1 MNRILFMLLIST
13 GSLIPGMLVLRLIF
27 KNSVMYSV
35 CFWAL
40 VLALVCSFT
49 NGVVG
54 HLGSIHALWSIP
66 LDFTCGIIIF
76 VRIKNRLTTKLNTAI
91 EDVKEL
97 AQGNLDIDTHD
108 VEVKSELG
116 VLQNSINE
124 LTRNLRKIVGE
135 INVNASNLSLNSIQ
149 LGTMSEEMSSGAS
162 EQASSIEELSAT
174 LEEISATLKDNMGKA
189 QHAGEISKSSA
200 DVVANVALGST
211 QMIETYKK
219 ILDKISIVN
228 SIAFQT
234 NILAL
239 NAAVEAARVGEQGR
253 GFAVVADE
261 VRRLADNSKGVANEI
276 FEISS
281 KTVKLTQN
289 VEQEVADMLPKITE
303 SATEVQNIV
312 QSSIEQSHGI
322 EQINISIQQLNNVT
336 QQNAASS
343 EEIAASA
350 EELSA
355 QAESLTNLI
364 SFFKLEKNPIEKA
377 VNQYQKKAFDNIS
390 KAAKIQN
397 STFNTNVEEKHFR
410 INLDDN
416 DELDNA
422 FTKFKSTKEG
432 ESVL

>member
-1 MNRILFMLLIST
+1 MNRILYLFLIT
-13 GSLIPGMLVLRLIF
+13 AGSVIPGMIALRLIF

-40 VLALVCSFT
+40 VLALICSFT

-54 HLGSIHALWSIP
+54 YLGPIHSLWSTP
-66 LDFTCGIIIF
+66 LDFAIGIFLFI
-76 VRIKNRLTTKLNTAI
+76 RIKNRLTVKLNTAI

-97 AQGNLDIDTHD
+97 AQGNLDIDTHE

-116 VLQNSINE
+116 ILQNSINE

-135 INVNASNLSLNSIQ
+135 INANASNLAMSSAQ

-174 LEEISATLKDNMGKA
+174 LEEVSATLKDNMGKA

-200 DVVANVALGST
+200 NMVANVALGST

-261 VRRLADNSKGVANEI
+261 VRRLADNSKGIANEI

-281 KTVKLTQN
+281 KTVQLTQT
-289 VEQEVADMLPKITE
+289 VEQEVSEMLPKITE
-303 SATEVQNIV
+303 SATEVHNIV

-322 EQINISIQQLNNVT
+322 EQINISIQQLNHVT

-355 QAESLTNLI
+355 QAESLTSLI
-364 SFFKLEKNPIEKA
+364 SFFKLNKTPIEKA
-377 VNQYQKKAFDNIS
+377 VNQYHNQKYDNTPKVS
-390 KAAKIQN
+390 NVQN
-397 STFNTNVEEKHFR
+397 NKFITNGKDEHFR
-410 INLDDN
+410 IILDDN
-416 DELDNA
+416 DELDNS
-422 FTKFKSTKEG
+422 FTKFKTRKEE
-432 ESVL
+432 ESVF